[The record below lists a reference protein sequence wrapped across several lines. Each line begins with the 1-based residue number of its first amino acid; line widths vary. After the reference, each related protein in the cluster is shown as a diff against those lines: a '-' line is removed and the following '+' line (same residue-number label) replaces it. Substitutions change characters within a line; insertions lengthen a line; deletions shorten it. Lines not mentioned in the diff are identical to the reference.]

1 MNTSFS
7 YGKRLRQ
14 LRKERGLSQEQV
26 ALRAD
31 ITTSYYGLL
40 ERGQANPSVAL
51 LEKICAVMNIQMSD
65 IFAETNTNLLGI
77 DAISMQILHQ
87 LSGKSTAEKE
97 TVLGII
103 KQIFKL
109 RESAPSKDQ
118 EICP

>member
-1 MNTSFS
+1 MNLSFSFS

-40 ERGQANPSVAL
+40 ERGQANPSVGL
-51 LEKICAVMNIQMSD
+51 LEKICAVMNVQMSD
-65 IFAETNTNLLGI
+65 IFTETNTNLLGI
-77 DAISMQILHQ
+77 DATSMQILHQ

-97 TVLGII
+97 AVLSII

-109 RESAPSKDQ
+109 RENTPPKD
-118 EICP
+118 